1 MMINKNTLI
10 KLGTFLFLTTIV
22 GGKTYSQ
29 TAPATT
35 STVAMQQ
42 TDMVKVSGTIIDSRT
57 GQPIAG
63 ARVTYANLTAE
74 ITDNQGRFELE
85 VSQDATIIE
94 VSRDGYTSK
103 QVPILFDRPMEVV
116 IYPASI
122 PSFYKQT
129 ATVFGSNSLLNTT
142 GAIVKYDFNA
152 WEQNSET
159 VDTYLQGKLS
169 GVTITRKSGTPA
181 MGANVSIR
189 NYNSLYTNNQPLY
202 IIDGVVYAS
211 EIHSPSITIGHE
223 NNPLQNIDIRDVQDV
238 TVLKDAVFASIYGAR
253 AANGVVVIN
262 TNHAKELAT
271 KIDFQAT
278 SGLNL
283 APKAL
288 PVMSAYAYRS
298 YLNDI
303 LATTSLSGEEIGN
316 MPYNNDNVAFA
327 EYTRYHSDTDWQSEI
342 FKQSLDQNYYL
353 KVTGGDNIARYA
365 LSVGYNNEQG
375 VIDNTKLDK
384 YTARFNGD
392 MQINKKFTA
401 QTNISMGYGQQV
413 LKDQGLSPK
422 TNPIFL
428 SLIKAPF
435 LHPNELA
442 ADGNVSPVYAEAD
455 IFDVSNPLQ
464 IIHNGNNNK
473 KSYRFL
479 GSVIFDYKFSE
490 QFNLTNLTAV
500 TYDKAQEDFFVPRK
514 GVARDTVNNM
524 EVYSR
529 LGTQVARY
537 YGVSNDIRL
546 NYNQD
551 LPAGNHIQAVAGF
564 RYHTQDAEQDYAL
577 GFNSATDQ
585 LVSIGNATAA
595 SRVYGGHI
603 GSWNNLTSYAMGSL
617 SLKSRYILNGSIGI
631 DGSSRFGDQ
640 VESSIKIDDKAFGV
654 FPAIGA
660 AWILSNEGFLKNNT
674 HVNLFK
680 LRANY
685 GVVGNDDVGNFNARR
700 NYVSQNF
707 LGIQGLVREG
717 LANPYLKWET
727 VEKINAGLDLSF
739 FHERLNLSVDIYQ
752 HTTRD
757 MLVYNRGNAMAGV
770 AYYLYNNGSMR
781 NRGIDINI
789 FGRVLDRVAK
799 WDIGMTLSTYS
810 NEMLS
815 IPETSYSS
823 YAGAT
828 YVTEVGNPA
837 NSFYGHKFEGVY
849 STQEEA
855 DAANLGILNI
865 AGDKIPFT
873 AGDARFV
880 DRNGDKIIDDNDRFI
895 LGNPMP
901 DLFGGLNNTITY
913 KNWRFGALFTFSLGN
928 DIYNYTR
935 AQLESGSSYN
945 NQTELLQ
952 GRWRTEGQL
961 TNVPKVYY
969 GDPMG
974 NARFSDRW
982 VEDGSYLRLRQV
994 SVDYNF
1000 PVNKQIVK
1008 YVRIY
1013 ATGNNV
1019 FTWSKY
1025 LGYDPEFAVSSDIFH
1040 QGVDVTLEPIYKSVQ
1055 LGLRIGL

>member
-1 MMINKNTLI
+1 
-10 KLGTFLFLTTIV
+10 
-22 GGKTYSQ
+22 
-29 TAPATT
+29 
-35 STVAMQQ
+35 
-42 TDMVKVSGTIIDSRT
+42 
-57 GQPIAG
+57 
-63 ARVTYANLTAE
+63 
-74 ITDNQGRFELE
+74 
-85 VSQDATIIE
+85 
-94 VSRDGYTSK
+94 
-103 QVPILFDRPMEVV
+103 
-116 IYPASI
+116 
-122 PSFYKQT
+122 
-129 ATVFGSNSLLNTT
+129 
-142 GAIVKYDFNA
+142 
-152 WEQNSET
+152 
-159 VDTYLQGKLS
+159 
-169 GVTITRKSGTPA
+169 
-181 MGANVSIR
+181 
-189 NYNSLYTNNQPLY
+189 LY